1 MTRYML
7 FLLTALLAPAWAQD
21 EPPVALLPVQGD
33 TLTPEKRRKSQ
44 TTAGCGERNPRGRS
58 AIRAAR

>member
-1 MTRYML
+1 ML

-33 TLTPEKRRKSQ
+33 TLTPEKAQEKAKQPPDAAKETPVAEAPSAPPPPRR
-44 TTAGCGERNPRGRS
+44 
-58 AIRAAR
+58 

>member
-21 EPPVALLPVQGD
+21 EPPVALLRLQQPTTRCVLGSSE
-33 TLTPEKRRKSQ
+33 TGRR
-44 TTAGCGERNPRGRS
+44 RL
-58 AIRAAR
+58 IARLA